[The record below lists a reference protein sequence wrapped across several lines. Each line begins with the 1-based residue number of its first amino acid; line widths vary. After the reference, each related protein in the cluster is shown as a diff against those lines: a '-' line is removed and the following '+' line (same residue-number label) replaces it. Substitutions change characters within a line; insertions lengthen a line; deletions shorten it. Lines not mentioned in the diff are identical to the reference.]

1 MELKEIIKKDLGLT
15 QKKFAE
21 EIGVFENTVNNWCI
35 GKPISLE
42 NIKKIVG
49 YYQKNNIPTDNF
61 SKFIMNNYG
70 LEVPVEIVEISDKKE
85 IDRLKKKSE
94 LYLQLYNEQLKLNEI
109 FKKEIG
115 LNELKQWS
123 PSETARQ
130 ILRSK
135 DFNPIVKKLLD
146 DFSEIEKNKLQS
158 KICEII
164 KEEIIYAIV
173 NIHNKTLEKEKN
185 RIIEELKSVKKA
197 VRNFE

>member
-61 SKFIMNNYG
+61 SKFILNNYG
-70 LEVPVEIVEISDKKE
+70 LEVSVEIVEISDKKE

-94 LYLQLYNEQLKLNEI
+94 LYSRLYNEQLKLNNV

-115 LNELKQWS
+115 LSELKQWS
-123 PSETARQ
+123 PSATARQ
-130 ILRSK
+130 ILTSK
-135 DFNPIVKKLLD
+135 DFEPIVKKLLD
-146 DFSEIEKNKLQS
+146 DYSKIEINKFQS

>member
-1 MELKEIIKKDLGLT
+1 MMK
-15 QKKFAE
+15 Q
-21 EIGVFENTVNNWCI
+21 
-35 GKPISLE
+35 
-42 NIKKIVG
+42 
-49 YYQKNNIPTDNF
+49 
-61 SKFIMNNYG
+61 NNYG

-94 LYLQLYNEQLKLNEI
+94 LYSRLYNEQLKLNNV

-115 LNELKQWS
+115 LSELKQWS
-123 PSETARQ
+123 PSATARQ
-130 ILRSK
+130 ILTTK
-135 DFNPIVKKLLD
+135 DFEPIVKKLLD
-146 DFSEIEKNKLQS
+146 DYSEIEINKFQS

>member
-61 SKFIMNNYG
+61 SKFILNNYG
-70 LEVPVEIVEISDKKE
+70 LEVPVEIVEICDKKE

-94 LYLQLYNEQLKLNEI
+94 LYSRLYNEQLKLNNV

-115 LNELKQWS
+115 LSELKQWS
-123 PSETARQ
+123 PSATARQ
-130 ILRSK
+130 ILMSK
-135 DFNPIVKKLLD
+135 DFEPIVKKLLD
-146 DFSEIEKNKLQS
+146 YYSEIDTNKFQS

-185 RIIEELKSVKKA
+185 RIIEELKKCKKSCK
-197 VRNFE
+197 EL

>member
-70 LEVPVEIVEISDKKE
+70 LEVPVEIVEIGDKKE

-94 LYLQLYNEQLKLNEI
+94 LYSRLYNEQLKLNNV

-115 LNELKQWS
+115 LSELKQWS

-130 ILRSK
+130 ILKSK
-135 DFNPIVKKLLD
+135 NFEPIVKKLLKD
-146 DFSEIEKNKLQS
+146 YSEIEINKFQS

-164 KEEIIYAIV
+164 KKEILDTIV
-173 NIHNKTLEKEKN
+173 NIHNNALEKEKD